1 MLKRIPVDSLRPGM
15 YVHDLECSW
24 LDHSFARN
32 RFLIKDQ
39 ATIARIRALG
49 VESIWIDTA
58 KSSVPADDETPA
70 PARAAPSPPAPT
82 STAPPR
88 PARSATDESRH
99 LVQLREEAAQTVENA
114 MERCRLGKPIEL
126 REIAPL
132 VDDMLESLERRPH
145 ALVGLCRLRDKDRY
159 TFEHSVSVGILTS
172 SVGRS
177 LGLQQ
182 HELRELA
189 LGGLLHDVGKSRTPS
204 RILNKPGRLTE
215 NEYAVMRRHVEHGEA
230 IAAPIEGLTPEV
242 LNAVTQ
248 HHERLDGSGY
258 PRGLKG
264 EQISRAGRIIA
275 VCDVYDAMT
284 ADRCYRA
291 GEEPTKV
298 MRMLLEGCDT
308 QFDTAHVHHLI
319 RCVGIYPIGA
329 LVSMASGRLGMVMRP
344 GEKGLLYP
352 VVRVFYDIGR
362 RLHLDHHDVDL
373 SHAADERIVGYEAAE
388 GWDFDPELV
397 PQLE

>member
-1 MLKRIPVDSLRPGM
+1 MLKRIPVHRLRPGL
-15 YVHDLECSW
+15 YVHDLNCDW

-39 ATIARIRALG
+39 ATVERIRALG
-49 VESIWIDTA
+49 VEEVWVDTS
-58 KSSVPADDETPA
+58 KSTVRLDDETSA
-70 PARAAPSPPAPT
+70 PAIRSVPRTAAAPTKKKHSLA
-82 STAPPR
+82 
-88 PARSATDESRH
+88 EEKQY
-99 LVQLREEAAQTVENA
+99 LLQLREEAAQTIEAA

-126 REIAPL
+126 REVVPI
-132 VDDMLESLERRPH
+132 VDDLIDSLERQPH
-145 ALVGLCRLRDKDRY
+145 ALIGLCRLRNRDRY
-159 TFEHSVSVGILTS
+159 TFEHSISVGILAS
-172 SVGRS
+172 ALGRS
-177 LGLQQ
+177 LALPRAV
-182 HELRELA
+182 LRELA
-189 LGGLLHDVGKSRTPS
+189 LGGLLHDVGKSRTPL
-204 RILNKPGRLTE
+204 RILNKPDRLTE
-215 NEYAVMRRHVEHGEA
+215 AEFSIIKRHVEHGEA
-230 IAAPIEGLTPEV
+230 IASPIDGLTPEV
-242 LNAVTQ
+242 LAAIAQ

-258 PRGLKG
+258 PRRLKG
-264 EQISRAGRIIA
+264 AQISLAGRIIA

-308 QFDTAHVHHLI
+308 RFDTASVHHLI
-319 RCVGIYPIGA
+319 RCIGIYPIGA
-329 LVSMASGRLGMVMRP
+329 LVSMASGHLGMVMRP

-373 SHAADERIVGYEAAE
+373 SHAAEQQIVGYEAAE
-388 GWDFDPELV
+388 RWDLDPELM